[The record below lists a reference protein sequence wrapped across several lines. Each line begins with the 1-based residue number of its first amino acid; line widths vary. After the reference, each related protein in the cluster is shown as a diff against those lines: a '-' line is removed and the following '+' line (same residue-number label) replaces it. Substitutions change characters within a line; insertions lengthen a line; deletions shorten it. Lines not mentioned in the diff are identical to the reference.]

1 MKYLTFT
8 LAFVAFLSAMMGLQ
22 YLAHD
27 HLGPVQPLEG
37 AIAINQ

>member
-1 MKYLTFT
+1 MKYLALT

-27 HLGPVQPLEG
+27 CLGPVQPLEG
-37 AIAINQ
+37 QI